1 MVATPEENA
10 AAYEKMKHFLEDE
23 HFLHWAVFYDGE
35 LVRIYDD
42 GLEARREA
50 WTRFH
55 PNPYLIRLIGEG
67 NLEKKRQGL
76 AAAIERRRRHG
87 KD

>member
-1 MVATPEENA
+1 MPATWDENV
-10 AAYEKMKHFLEDE
+10 AAYEKMKDYLEDKY
-23 HFLHWAVFYDGE
+23 FLHWAVFYDGE
-35 LVRIYDD
+35 LAGIYDD

-50 WTRFH
+50 LTRFGRE
-55 PNPYLIRLIGEG
+55 PYYIRVIGEE

-87 KD
+87 TD

>member
-1 MVATPEENA
+1 MPATLDQNI
-10 AAYEKMKHFLEDE
+10 AAYERMKGYLEDK

-35 LVRIYDD
+35 LAGIYDD

-50 WTRFH
+50 WTRFW
-55 PNPYLIRLIGEG
+55 PNHYLIRVVGEG
-67 NLEKKRQGL
+67 NVEKKRQHL
-76 AAAIERRRRHG
+76 VAAIRRRRHHG

>member
-1 MVATPEENA
+1 MPATWDENA
-10 AAYEKMKHFLEDE
+10 AAYEKMKDYLEDQ

-35 LVRIYDD
+35 LAGIYAD

-50 WTRFH
+50 WGRFEGE
-55 PNPYLIRLIGEG
+55 PFYIRVVGIE
-67 NLEKKRQGL
+67 NLEKKRKGL
-76 AAAIERRRRHG
+76 AAAIERRELHG

>member
-1 MVATPEENA
+1 MPATWEENV
-10 AAYEKMKHFLEDE
+10 AAYENMKDYLEDA

-35 LVRIYDD
+35 LAGIYDD

-50 WTRFH
+50 WTRFW
-55 PNPYLIRLIGEG
+55 PNPYLIRVVGDG
-67 NLEKKRQGL
+67 NLEKKRQHL
-76 AAAIERRRRHG
+76 AAALECRRRHG

>member
-1 MVATPEENA
+1 MPATWDENV
-10 AAYEKMKHFLEDE
+10 AAYEKMKDYLEDE

-35 LVRIYDD
+35 LVGIYDD

-55 PNPYLIRLIGEG
+55 PSQYLIRLVGEG

-76 AAAIERRRRHG
+76 AAAIERRRHHG
-87 KD
+87 EE

>member
-1 MVATPEENA
+1 MPATWDENV
-10 AAYEKMKHFLEDE
+10 AAYEKMKDYLEDE

-35 LVRIYDD
+35 LVGIYDD

-50 WTRFH
+50 LTRFGH
-55 PNPYLIRLIGEG
+55 EPYYIRVVGQE

-76 AAAIERRRRHG
+76 AAALERRRRHG